1 MKPINMVDV
10 GMDGKNTTFLLDE
23 WERDFLSAVMTVMFV
38 AGTTGN
44 VMVLLAVAL
53 SRKLQTSTNTFVVS
67 LSVSDLLA
75 SLVQPLQVAG
85 MLGKDGWPLPDIVCK
100 IVAGVAITCVSC
112 SVITISMIGVNRFVL
127 ITRSKEAYQRA
138 FSTKFLAAM
147 IIFSWM
153 YPIVTLVLPQVSGRH
168 GRLGYDPSTRLCIWD
183 FAHPSAKIYVDLAA
197 VLVGFRP
204 ASYDAIYD
212 VERSLCS
219 WRFLHTYV
227 LRRTTLGENPLM
239 SLTTFNLTLFSYLLI
254 FRHVRNSALITR
266 SKSSV
271 ISRRPSAVVSRKRY
285 RKQIELVIT
294 RNLLY
299 VICGFFCCVIP
310 YTGLFLAL
318 PFLEG
323 TLLRLGLH
331 ISSYAAVLLVLDSCL
346 NPVIYA
352 WKHPHFKYVFGCM
365 VRCRWQDIPEPSKYL
380 ARILRQG
387 GHTVKSSITS

>member
-1 MKPINMVDV
+1 MTILYERTTISSISEIDRSVGCKSGKKRTLSSFQALNTLKTMNMVDV

-67 LSVSDLLA
+67 LSVTDLLA

-85 MLGKDGWPLPDIVCK
+85 MLGKDGWPLPEIVCK

-153 YPIVTLVLPQVSGRH
+153 YPIVTLVLPQVSGKH

-183 FAHPSAKIYVDLAA
+183 FAHPSAKIYVVLAA
-197 VLVGFRP
+197 V
-204 ASYDAIYD
+204 
-212 VERSLCS
+212 
-219 WRFLHTYV
+219 
-227 LRRTTLGENPLM
+227 M

-323 TLLRLGLH
+323 TWLRLGLH

-352 WKHPHFKYVFGCM
+352 WKHPHFKVVFGCM

>member
-1 MKPINMVDV
+1 MVDV

-23 WERDFLSAVMTVMFV
+23 WERDFLSVVMTVMFV
-38 AGTTGN
+38 AGTSGN

-67 LSVSDLLA
+67 LSVTDLLA
-75 SLVQPLQVAG
+75 SLIQPLQVAG

-153 YPIVTLVLPQVSGRH
+153 YPIVTLVLPQVSGKH

-183 FAHPSAKIYVDLAA
+183 FAHPSAKIYVVLAA
-197 VLVGFRP
+197 V
-204 ASYDAIYD
+204 
-212 VERSLCS
+212 
-219 WRFLHTYV
+219 
-227 LRRTTLGENPLM
+227 M

-323 TLLRLGLH
+323 TWLRLGLH

-352 WKHPHFKYVFGCM
+352 WKHPHFKVVFGCM